1 MINTLIENVEK
12 TSLKQENVPQFEIG
26 DTVDVHTRIIEGE
39 KERVQI
45 FSGTVIMRRG
55 RGINETF
62 TVRRIVNN
70 EGVERIFPIHSPYI
84 AKLVVKRG
92 GESRRA
98 KLFYLRDRVG
108 KAVRL
113 TEKRKGKREEGAAAG
128 APESSTASTS
138 SSSSKSEPELAAS
151 AAS

>member
-1 MINTLIENVEK
+1 MINRIIENVEK
-12 TSLKQENVPQFEIG
+12 TSLKPQETAPKFEIG
-26 DTVDVHTRIIEGE
+26 DTVDVHTRIVEGD
-39 KERVQI
+39 KERVQV
-45 FSGTVIMRRG
+45 FSGTVIMRKG
-55 RGINETF
+55 RGTNETF

-70 EGVERIFPIHSPYI
+70 EGVERIFPVHSPFI
-84 AKLVVKRG
+84 AKLIVKRG

-113 TEKRKGKREEGAAAG
+113 TEKARKTKKDDAGATTDATAAARTEGGAA
-128 APESSTASTS
+128 
-138 SSSSKSEPELAAS
+138 ELATA

>member
-1 MINTLIENVEK
+1 MSQNKIVEAVEQS
-12 TSLKQENVPQFEIG
+12 SLKQDVPQFEIG
-26 DTVDVHTRIIEGE
+26 DTVDVAIRIVEGE
-39 KERVQI
+39 KTRVQV
-45 FSGTVIMRRG
+45 FSGTVIMRKG

-70 EGVERIFPIHSPYI
+70 EGVERLLPLHSPMI
-84 AKLVVKRG
+84 QSITVKRS

-113 TEKRKGKREEGAAAG
+113 TEKRRVKKEEPAAG
-128 APESSTASTS
+128 ASSTEGA
-138 SSSSKSEPELAAS
+138 EARELAAS
-151 AAS
+151 AT

>member
-1 MINTLIENVEK
+1 MINRIIENVEK
-12 TSLKQENVPQFEIG
+12 TSLKDQAPQFEIG
-26 DTVDVHTRIIEGE
+26 DTVDVHTRIVEGD
-39 KERVQI
+39 KERVQV
-45 FSGTVIMRRG
+45 FSGTVIMRKG

-70 EGVERIFPIHSPYI
+70 EGVERIFPVHSPFI

-92 GESRRA
+92 GETRRA

-113 TEKRKGKREEGAAAG
+113 TEKRKAGKKDEAG
-128 APESSTASTS
+128 ASTDTGARA
-138 SSSSKSEPELAAS
+138 EQQELAA